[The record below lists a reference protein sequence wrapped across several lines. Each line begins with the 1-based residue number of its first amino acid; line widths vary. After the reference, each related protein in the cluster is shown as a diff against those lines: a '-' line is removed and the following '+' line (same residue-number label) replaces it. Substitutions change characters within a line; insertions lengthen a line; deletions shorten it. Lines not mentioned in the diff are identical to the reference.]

1 MNPNQSINK
10 ILLVITLLLA
20 FVTGIVVYE
29 RIQKKPIIGPAIYSA
44 DSKIDSKSNPETQL
58 VGLIKSQYLRETPA
72 DEKLI
77 EARNRGI
84 VNSLN
89 DPYSEYITKSEKA
102 DFESNL
108 NQQYKGIGIRI
119 EKMDTLYIVTEVLKN
134 SPAQAKGVLQG
145 DIIFKLNEDLV
156 TPQTSIN
163 QLVQKIR
170 GAEGTTVK
178 IQFIRSGKPVDL
190 EIARADIKADLITYE
205 AKGKFGIITI
215 SSFGEGLDARMQE
228 ISSQITKNPSIEKI
242 IVDVRSDTGGLLDQ
256 AVDVLSYFV
265 EANTTIVQEKSK
277 NPSSTGEFVTTKLT
291 SIQKQISLQ
300 KYPVF
305 VLTDKFSASASEI
318 LAGALK
324 DNRNAKIYGEKTF
337 GKGVVQQL
345 FPLANGDFV
354 KLTIA
359 EWLTPNS
366 KNIDKIGIDPD
377 VEVTQDINKA
387 GYDPKTLIDK
397 VISENQ

>member
-1 MNPNQSINK
+1 MNQNQSINK
-10 ILLVITLLLA
+10 ILLAVTLIFALIAGVLS
-20 FVTGIVVYE
+20 YDKL
-29 RIQKKPIIGPAIYSA
+29 QKKSIFPAVSHSS
-44 DSKIDSKSNPETQL
+44 DNKIDSKSNPETQL
-58 VGLIKSQYLRETPA
+58 VGLIKSQYLRETPN

-89 DPYSEYITKSEKA
+89 DPYSEYITKAEKA
-102 DFESNL
+102 EFESNL

-119 EKMDTLYIVTEVLKN
+119 EKIDTLYIVTEVLKN

-145 DIIFKLNEDLV
+145 DIIFKINEDLV
-156 TPQTSIN
+156 TTQTSIN
-163 QLVQKIR
+163 QIVQKIR
-170 GAEGTTVK
+170 GEDGTTVK
-178 IQFIRSGKPVDL
+178 IQFIRSGKPIDL
-190 EIARADIKADLITYE
+190 EIPRADIKADLITYE

-228 ISSQITKNPSIEKI
+228 ISSQINSNSNIEKLI
-242 IVDVRSDTGGLLDQ
+242 IDVRSDTGGLLDQ
-256 AVDVLSYFV
+256 SIDVISYFLDP
-265 EANTTIVQEKSK
+265 NTTIVQEKSK
-277 NPSSTGEFVTTKLT
+277 NPNALGEFVTTKLT
-291 SIQKQISLQ
+291 SIPKQNSLK

-359 EWLTPNS
+359 EWLTPAS

-377 VEVTQDINKA
+377 VEVALDINKT

-397 VISENQ
+397 VISEN

>member
-1 MNPNQSINK
+1 MNQNQSINK
-10 ILLVITLLLA
+10 ILLAVTLIFALIAGVLS
-20 FVTGIVVYE
+20 YDKL
-29 RIQKKPIIGPAIYSA
+29 QKKSIFPAVSHSS
-44 DSKIDSKSNPETQL
+44 DNKIDSKSNPETQL
-58 VGLIKSQYLRETPA
+58 VGLIKSQYLRETPN

-89 DPYSEYITKSEKA
+89 DPYSEYITKAEKA
-102 DFESNL
+102 EFESNL

-119 EKMDTLYIVTEVLKN
+119 EKIDTLYIVTEVLKN

-145 DIIFKLNEDLV
+145 DIIFKINEDLV
-156 TPQTSIN
+156 TTQTSIN
-163 QLVQKIR
+163 QIVQKIR
-170 GAEGTTVK
+170 GEDGTTVK
-178 IQFIRSGKPVDL
+178 IQFIRSGKPIDL
-190 EIARADIKADLITYE
+190 EIPRADIKADLITYE
-205 AKGKFGIITI
+205 TKGKFGIITI

-228 ISSQITKNPSIEKI
+228 IASQINSNSNIEKLI
-242 IVDVRSDTGGLLDQ
+242 IDVRSDTGGLLDQ
-256 AVDVLSYFV
+256 SIDVISYFLDP
-265 EANTTIVQEKSK
+265 NTTIVQEKSK
-277 NPSSTGEFVTTKLT
+277 NPNALGEFVTTKLT
-291 SIQKQISLQ
+291 SIPKQNSLK

-359 EWLTPNS
+359 EWLTPAS

-377 VEVTQDINKA
+377 VEVALDINKT

-397 VISENQ
+397 VISEN

>member
-1 MNPNQSINK
+1 MNQNQSINK
-10 ILLVITLLLA
+10 ILLIITLLLA
-20 FVTGIVVYE
+20 VITGVFVYE
-29 RIQKKPIIGPAIYSA
+29 KIQKKPVIGPAAYSSNSSLE
-44 DSKIDSKSNPETQL
+44 SKTNPETQL
-58 VGLIKSQYLRETPA
+58 VNFIKSQYLRETPT

-77 EARNRGI
+77 EAKNRGI

-119 EKMDTLYIVTEVLKN
+119 EKIDTLFVVTEVLKN

-145 DIIFKLNEDLV
+145 DIIFKINEDLI
-156 TPQTSIN
+156 TTQTSIN

-170 GAEGTTVK
+170 GEGGTSVK
-178 IQFIRSGKPVDL
+178 IQFIRAGKPVDL
-190 EIARADIKADLITYE
+190 EIQRADIKADLITYE
-205 AKGKFGIITI
+205 TRGKFGIITI

-228 ISSQITKNPSIEKI
+228 ISAQISKNPAIEKL

-256 AVDVLSYFV
+256 AVDVISYFV
-265 EANTTIVQEKSK
+265 EPNTTIVQEKSK
-277 NPSSTGEFVTTKLT
+277 NPNSAGDFVNTKLS
-291 SIQKQISLQ
+291 SIPKPNSL
-300 KYPVF
+300 KNYPVF

-318 LAGALK
+318 LAGAFK
-324 DNRNAKIYGEKTF
+324 DIKGSKIYGEKTF

-359 EWLTPNS
+359 EWLTPNG
-366 KNIDKIGIDPD
+366 KNIDKTGINPD
-377 VEVTQDINKA
+377 VEVIQDINKT

-397 VISENQ
+397 VILENQ